1 MTTLNPQF
9 IKDTA
14 GNKLVVLSQK
24 EYNKLL
30 NDLEELEDIKMYD
43 QAKKEDKGQRIL
55 LGEYIKKRN
64 LKNAKL

>member
-30 NDLEELEDIKMYD
+30 DDLEELEDIKMYD

-64 LKNAKL
+64 MKNAKL